1 VGEGAPSFLSPAD
14 QEVKAA
20 DMPEGPAASHR
31 PQSSGLETFCWLAF
45 LPQQEA
51 LLDQSQ
57 LMAPPFVPC
66 LHSTL
71 KVSDT

>member
-1 VGEGAPSFLSPAD
+1 ML
-14 QEVKAA
+14 
-20 DMPEGPAASHR
+20 EGPAASHR